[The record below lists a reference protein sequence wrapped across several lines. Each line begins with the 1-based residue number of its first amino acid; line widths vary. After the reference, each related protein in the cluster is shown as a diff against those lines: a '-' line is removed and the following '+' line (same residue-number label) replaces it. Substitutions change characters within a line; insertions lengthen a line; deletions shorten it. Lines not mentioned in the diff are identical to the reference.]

1 MRRGLIAPFA
11 VKNYG
16 KVMATIR
23 EAIKDAFF
31 VLGVETDYT
40 LADDDA
46 YERAYRSFS
55 PYLQTLQT
63 QGLKIFTGQ
72 DFNNIDDQLPVIE
85 QAYIFIYSS
94 FALYVAPIMGVQA
107 DQMSI
112 ALAKQSENDMRSL
125 WGADVNVVFPEN
137 LPIGSG
143 NEYNS
148 SGSYIDPFYPNCDP
162 IVYDLD
168 CDDECGDCCGVE
180 SNIVGNK

>member
-1 MRRGLIAPFA
+1 
-11 VKNYG
+11 
-16 KVMATIR
+16 MATIR

-31 VLGVETDYT
+31 VLGVETAYT

-46 YERAYRSFS
+46 YERALRTFNS
-55 PYLQTLQT
+55 YLQTLYT
-63 QGLKIFTGQ
+63 QNLKIFTGQ
-72 DFNNIDDQLPVIE
+72 SFDDLDGQLPVIE
-85 QAYIFIYSS
+85 QAYVFVYST
-94 FALYVAPIMGVQA
+94 FALYVAPIMGVQPDPTA
-107 DQMSI
+107 I
-112 ALAKQSENDMRSL
+112 ALAQQSENDMRSL

-162 IVYDLD
+162 LVYDLD